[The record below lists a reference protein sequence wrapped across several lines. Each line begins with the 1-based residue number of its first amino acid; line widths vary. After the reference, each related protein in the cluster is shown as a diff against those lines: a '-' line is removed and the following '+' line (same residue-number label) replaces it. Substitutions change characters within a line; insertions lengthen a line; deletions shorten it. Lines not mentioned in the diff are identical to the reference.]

1 MFRFHCAQALTHV
14 ALQVLKAIKDVKV
27 IIISKSGGYT
37 YKEYGSFIV
46 RVVDPSM
53 ESTVDCVMQETGG
66 LGLDLILDFR
76 DNDQGFGGTVGDG
89 KGDKA
94 ETDPQDDR
102 KHLDHREKIE
112 EEVVGRM
119 DTPCPVKKSVII
131 RCLAVHGRWI
141 TSNTHLQLHPHE
153 SLQLA
158 MRSASLCFLFEQTW
172 LLSPKQQGKYLHI
185 LEDLMQGLKKKV
197 LKPLVAK
204 RIKLEEVRSA
214 LKHLRVSSGGGK
226 IAVLVN
232 NGDEA

>member
-1 MFRFHCAQALTHV
+1 
-14 ALQVLKAIKDVKV
+14 
-27 IIISKSGGYT
+27 
-37 YKEYGSFIV
+37 
-46 RVVDPSM
+46 M

-76 DNDQGFGGTVGDG
+76 DNDQGFGGIVGDG

-102 KHLDHREKIE
+102 KHLDRREKIE